1 MKQLNDGQLRPKIN
15 TTMNAVSYVTVMAKH
30 YTVHRLRSMVQ
41 FDIIDKTKNE
51 CLKGGKS
58 IILILLDRKQQVLGM
73 IFCEGKVEYFV
84 TYGIS
89 ILGSMEFQWEESSN
103 GPQSQEF
110 YY

>member
-1 MKQLNDGQLRPKIN
+1 MPRFTL
-15 TTMNAVSYVTVMAKH
+15 VSKH
-30 YTVHRLRSMVQ
+30 YIGHRVRAMVQ
-41 FDIIDKTKNE
+41 FNMIENTNNE
-51 CLKGGKS
+51 WLKGGKS